1 MPILTCF
8 AQYSICPVGVI
19 TTESIMLMELYH
31 ATDGFKRLRTPAEYL
46 EQLDYY
52 VEAFHIISSEV
63 QRLKQFEGNK

>member
-1 MPILTCF
+1 
-8 AQYSICPVGVI
+8 
-19 TTESIMLMELYH
+19 MELYH

-52 VEAFHIISSEV
+52 VEAFHVISSEV